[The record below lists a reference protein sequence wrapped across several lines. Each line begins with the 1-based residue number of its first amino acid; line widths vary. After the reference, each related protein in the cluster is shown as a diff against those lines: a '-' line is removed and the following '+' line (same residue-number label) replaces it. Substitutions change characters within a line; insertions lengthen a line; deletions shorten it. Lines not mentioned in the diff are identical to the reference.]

1 MSKDEKLLDAEEAA
15 ACKIDKMTDLECRAD
30 LESRLIQE
38 LKAAYNIY
46 YGLYFL

>member
-38 LKAAYNIY
+38 F
-46 YGLYFL
+46 LYELENNNDE